1 MIETM
6 LLDNLQLVGNSI
18 FLSEYTSENIE
29 VSKSSKIKGFWSN
42 TKFAPEIFATFSLNP
57 EFKNQTIDFLL
68 NIDFQPNFLIVKG
81 NIIDL
86 WAISSLIEEGLIQY
100 PCFSIIDNVEKLIPF
115 DLVLLNSFNM
125 NYFMKMSAEVKG
137 VFSVKNEILEQ
148 IKNKI
153 KTKRDFGKE
162 IRKKDEEIFINKI
175 KKDISSLYEN
185 CNIVV
190 GTEI

>member
-137 VFSVKNEILEQ
+137 VFSVKNEILEK

-153 KTKRDFGKE
+153 KTKRDFETKNRKIKE
-162 IRKKDEEIFINKI
+162 EDFFNKI
-175 KKDISSLYEN
+175 KKDISNLYEN
-185 CNIVV
+185 NIIE
-190 GTEI
+190 GIEI

>member
-1 MIETM
+1 MTDNM

-68 NIDFQPNFLIVKG
+68 DIDFQPNFLVIKG

-137 VFSVKNEILEQ
+137 VFSVKNEILEK

-153 KTKRDFGKE
+153 KTKRDFETKNRKIKE
-162 IRKKDEEIFINKI
+162 EDFFNKI
-175 KKDISSLYEN
+175 KKDISNLYEN
-185 CNIVV
+185 NIIE
-190 GTEI
+190 GIEI

>member
-1 MIETM
+1 MTGTM
-6 LLDNLQLVGNSI
+6 LLDKRPLVDNSI

-29 VSKSSKIKGFWSN
+29 VSKDSKIKGFWSS
-42 TKFAPEIFATFSLNP
+42 TQFLPEIFATFTLNP

-68 NIDFQPNFLIVKG
+68 DIDFQPNFLVIKG

-86 WAISSLIEEGLIQY
+86 WAVSSLIEEGLIQY
-100 PCFSIIDNVEKLIPF
+100 PCFSIIDNVEKLILF

-137 VFSVKNEILEQ
+137 IFSIENEILSK

-153 KTKRDFGKE
+153 KTRRDFETKN
-162 IRKKDEEIFINKI
+162 RKI
-175 KKDISSLYEN
+175 KEEDFFYKIKEDIFNLYEKF
-185 CNIVV
+185 NIVNGIEV
-190 GTEI
+190 